1 MQQQLQAVSRRQP
14 RELTHGKV
22 EIQEHPFLIGFQHTV
37 DELADAEQLHLFSG
51 PLAHG
56 ASFIQGAYTHTHHPC
71 PAWAHPLPIVCSAAC
86 PMVTQE
92 A

>member
-1 MQQQLQAVSRRQP
+1 MQQQQAASTCQP

-22 EIQEHPFLIGFQHTV
+22 EVQEYPLLIRFQHTV

-51 PLAHG
+51 PLTHSAG
-56 ASFIQGAYTHTHHPC
+56 LIQGTHTHTHHPC
-71 PAWAHPLPIVCSAAC
+71 PAWAHPLPIVCSATC
-86 PMVTQE
+86 HSMTVE